1 MERLFQER
9 LESHRSWGAARE
21 ADRRSFLK
29 GAALGS
35 LMVASFGAL
44 ARQVHAQPGPASWT
58 GVAALHS
65 AAACAGENLLFQ
77 AGHAALLAV
86 GQTCGLPL
94 ANAALTAGKIERDE
108 LRNTVDLMERYPGI
122 ERKAYI
128 HAGWFVPIREEL
140 LFRVLP
146 SGFLRSAGQRWDVGV
161 PVSAAFAA
169 MHNLVP
175 ICDKT
180 RASLPVSNSVKLSL
194 DFVPLPQFLFGAFC
208 WYLARRYGELA
219 PVLAHVAHNQY
230 PALCLVWGGRS
241 TEREFQKLVCEELS
255 RGDLCRSVIK
265 D

>member
-1 MERLFQER
+1 MERLIQER
-9 LESHRSWGAARE
+9 LESHRSWEAARE

-29 GAALGS
+29 GAAVGS
-35 LMVASFGAL
+35 LMVASSGAL

-65 AAACAGENLLFQ
+65 AAACAWENILFQ

-140 LFRVLP
+140 RSECCQVVSCAPPARGGMSVCPYQPRLLQCTI
-146 SGFLRSAGQRWDVGV
+146 SCRSA
-161 PVSAAFAA
+161 
-169 MHNLVP
+169 
-175 ICDKT
+175 T
-180 RASLPVSNSVKLSL
+180 RRGPACPSPTRLS
-194 DFVPLPQFLFGAFC
+194 
-208 WYLARRYGELA
+208 
-219 PVLAHVAHNQY
+219 
-230 PALCLVWGGRS
+230 
-241 TEREFQKLVCEELS
+241 
-255 RGDLCRSVIK
+255 
-265 D
+265 